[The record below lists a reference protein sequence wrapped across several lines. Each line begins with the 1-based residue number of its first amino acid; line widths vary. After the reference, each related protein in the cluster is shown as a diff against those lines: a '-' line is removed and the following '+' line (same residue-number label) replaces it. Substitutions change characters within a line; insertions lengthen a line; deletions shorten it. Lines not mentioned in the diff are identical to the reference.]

1 MSEPEPPPAVPPP
14 PPPMM
19 VNPPTKPQR
28 TFTEESK
35 PKMNQSALDRA
46 TLLQS
51 IQQGK
56 KLRKIQTND
65 RSSPIINNK
74 TSTDQGILLK
84 SINNKIVRR

>member
-14 PPPMM
+14 PPPPMII
-19 VNPPTKPQR
+19 NPPTKPQR
-28 TFTEESK
+28 TFDEESK
-35 PKMNQSALDRA
+35 PKMNQTALDRA

-74 TSTDQGILLK
+74 PSSDQGILLK
-84 SINNKIVRR
+84 GIDNKTV

>member
-1 MSEPEPPPAVPPP
+1 MSEPEPPPAVPPQP
-14 PPPMM
+14 PPPMII
-19 VNPPTKPQR
+19 NPPTKPQR
-28 TFTEESK
+28 TFDEESK
-35 PKMNQSALDRA
+35 PKMNQTALDRA

-74 TSTDQGILLK
+74 PSSDQGILLK
-84 SINNKIVRR
+84 GIDNKTV